1 MNTDIGSAQEIE
13 KLLKKIPEYN
23 RTRAVMMFLF
33 YKYSDYDLDKSF
45 LSQFKSNNDKL
56 LEVLRKMADDKDN

>member
-1 MNTDIGSAQEIE
+1 
-13 KLLKKIPEYN
+13 
-23 RTRAVMMFLF
+23 MMFLF

-45 LSQFKSNNDKL
+45 LPQFKSNNDKL

>member
-13 KLLKKIPEYN
+13 KLWKKIPEHN
-23 RTRAVMMFLF
+23 RTRDVMMFLF

-45 LSQFKSNNDKL
+45 LPQFKSNNDKL

>member
-1 MNTDIGSAQEIE
+1 
-13 KLLKKIPEYN
+13 
-23 RTRAVMMFLF
+23 MMFLF